1 MTTWSKQVPATQ
13 SSSAARLMTAVRAV
27 IFVQVSYRFAG
38 SERA

>member
-13 SSSAARLMTAVRAV
+13 RAV
-27 IFVQVSYRFAG
+27 IFEQVSYRFAG